1 MYKYTNLTLQEIQDL
16 APLFGCKFA
25 VYMLLRLFAGSNGVA
40 YPSQATLADLS
51 GFNARNIRTA
61 LKQLQEAGKIEHIG
75 YHQGAISTAKY
86 RVGSNDPIGSN
97 DPKGAD
103 QMILPS
109 RIKRSYPLGS
119 NDPTIIKKDKQKEE
133 YKENEPPVI
142 FPSQSSQSNQS
153 TQSTQSPKPKFKLR
167 DSLINW
173 DTIKR
178 I

>member
-40 YPSQATLADLS
+40 YPSQATLEDLS

-119 NDPTIIKKDKQKEE
+119 NDPTIIKKDKQEEE
-133 YKENEPPVI
+133 YKDNAPVI
-142 FPSQSSQSNQS
+142 FPSQSSQS
-153 TQSTQSPKPKFKLR
+153 TQSTQSPISRFHEKLKN
-167 DSLINW
+167 SSINW
-173 DTIKR
+173 DAIKR